1 MDRTSDARR
10 SAGSTAE
17 SGGSTQE
24 SPPSAQ
30 VADPGISVGPADA
43 EVDAWAER
51 VRLRRQAWLNG
62 PSEQE
67 KFEWSRRER
76 ARRLT
81 RLAYDAVAGPDLDAT
96 AAPDPF
102 DERRR
107 LQQRY
112 VRELRHAAEG
122 IGVKVA
128 TMPLRPFRTLADLVV
143 TGREWEEGSLRPARR
158 RWIPLADDD
167 I

>member
-1 MDRTSDARR
+1 M
-10 SAGSTAE
+10 
-17 SGGSTQE
+17 
-24 SPPSAQ
+24 
-30 VADPGISVGPADA
+30 GPVDA

-62 PSEQE
+62 PSEEE

-81 RLAYDAVAGPDLDAT
+81 RLAYDVVAGPDLDAP

-112 VRELRHAAEG
+112 VRELRQAAEG
-122 IGVKVA
+122 IGIKMA
-128 TMPLRPFRTLADLVV
+128 TIPFRMMADLVV
-143 TGREWEEGSLRPARR
+143 TGREWEEESLRPTRR
-158 RWIPLADDD
+158 RWIPFADDD